1 MVAFIDA
8 HREVHG
14 VESIC
19 TLLPIA
25 PSTYFRHKAQQAD
38 PGRRSARARRD
49 DELRVII
56 RRIWTEQFQV
66 YGPRK
71 VWRQM
76 GREGLRV
83 ARCRVRR
90 LMREMGLAGAVR
102 GRAWV
107 TTTQSEAD
115 APRPADLV
123 ERDFTATRPN
133 QLWVSDFTYV
143 ATWRGFVYVAF
154 VIDVF
159 ARRIVG
165 WRASASLR
173 TDLALDALEQ
183 AIYDRCDTDT
193 GDLVHHSD
201 RGTQYL
207 SIRYT
212 ERLADAGIELSVG
225 SRGDAYDNALAE
237 TVIGLF
243 KTEVIR
249 RRGPWRSV
257 ETVEFATLAWVDWF
271 NTRRLLE
278 PIGYIP
284 PAEYEARYY
293 AQAAVA

>member
-8 HREVHG
+8 HRAVHG

-25 PSTYFRHKAQQAD
+25 PSTYFRHKAHQVD
-38 PGRRSARARRD
+38 PARRSVRALRD
-49 DELRVII
+49 EELCAII
-56 RRIWTEQFQV
+56 RRIWDEHHQV

-90 LMREMGLAGAVR
+90 LMRAMGLAGAVR

-107 TTTQSEAD
+107 TTTASQTD

-193 GDLVHHSD
+193 GDLVNHSD
-201 RGTQYL
+201 RGAQYL

-249 RRGPWRSV
+249 RRGPWRSL
-257 ETVEFATLAWVDWF
+257 EAVEFATLEWVDWF
-271 NTRRLLE
+271 NHRRLLE
-278 PIGYIP
+278 SIGYLP
-284 PAEYEARYY
+284 PAEYEERYY
-293 AQAAVA
+293 AKAAVA